1 MFRTRGK
8 SLPFCPVWINK
19 NAINWLDLVLYRA
32 ASATLCIRHQLCAL
46 HSPLWFVH
54 RGSLPPTRVGTV
66 QTLSAPCKPYWTPL
80 DPPILSFAIHTAHH
94 PVPSVTKTLY
104 LKNVSTWQIEAT
116 HAIYV
121 KLIKWNKKL
130 NSENQCSDLY
140 KTSCCPSTFI
150 SHFKMLL

>member
-66 QTLSAPCKPYWTPL
+66 QTLSAPCKPYWTPSIHQFCL
-80 DPPILSFAIHTAHH
+80 LQYTLRIILFLPWQKLCISRMY
-94 PVPSVTKTLY
+94 PRDK
-104 LKNVSTWQIEAT
+104 LKAT